1 MKKDAIHEILI
12 SLSNSKITVDQAFE
26 QLKDLPF
33 QDLGFAKL
41 DHHRQIRKNIPEAIL
56 CAGKTIQQIVT
67 IFEKMQEKTNILAT
81 KASPEVMQ
89 VIAEKFPQAEIHKES
104 GIIFLGKY
112 PEKLIGKVIVLTAG
126 TSDIKIAEEA
136 VLVLKSA
143 GVNVESI
150 YDVGVAG
157 LHRLLNFKDTI
168 KEADAIIAVAGM
180 DGVLP
185 TVVAGL
191 FAVPVI
197 AVPTSIGYG
206 TNFSGVA
213 PLLTMLNS
221 CAPGV
226 VVVNID
232 NGYGAGCFA
241 TMIVQRKGENLK

>member
-1 MKKDAIHEILI
+1 
-12 SLSNSKITVDQAFE
+12 
-26 QLKDLPF
+26 
-33 QDLGFAKL
+33 
-41 DHHRQIRKNIPEAIL
+41 
-56 CAGKTIQQIVT
+56 
-67 IFEKMQEKTNILAT
+67 MQEKTNVLAT

-112 PEKLIGKVIVLTAG
+112 PEKLIGKIIVLTAG
-126 TSDIKIAEEA
+126 TSDIKVAEEA

-143 GVNVESI
+143 GVYAESI

-241 TMIVQRKGENLK
+241 ALIVQRKGENLK